1 MSSKFHDDY
10 SPGSKNTQFPCIRSS
25 CDCIGK
31 KKDTCNQDSVSF
43 IMGRKDVKGKSG
55 NTKIYNDED
64 TGSPN
69 KSKRKQERKKKGDLS
84 DGSDY
89 EYSGKRG
96 NLVKKEK
103 KMGYCY
109 KTKSKKKT
117 PDRSTSSRD
126 SSRSTVQRGNI
137 GDRKEKQHHRR
148 DTSLIRTTD
157 DDESD
162 RSQRRAEKADY
173 FESASHPYERN
184 GKHDNNYA
192 DSLEEVYI
200 PKYHAYDDVHYSPRR
215 QTSDSPSLGNQK
227 HNNADSVR
235 NRDGYTAPPA
245 WDERN
250 PPMDSFNQTTGSILC
265 CNKPLIKLKHLIPP
279 DEPTILAPPSK
290 DSLRVN
296 ARLSSA
302 RLRRGKTEI
311 SRDSALQRSRE
322 VIQRTVEPTP
332 SPPVINS
339 GPSRGSRDYTTG
351 SYSKKSNIKM
361 PSKENVVGTE
371 IKRNQLYPQLD
382 QERPRVDRR
391 PKPET
396 TQIDEESPRNDF
408 RRKYPSSRLRYEYR
422 SKYSSSPL
430 DVEKA
435 RDDST
440 SQHPPLTNGEML
452 CSSTGYR
459 DPSPPLGRSQEPF
472 TLADVPPTPRERSK
486 SLEQRPFEGKR
497 KRFKDGER
505 RDRRDNEPMY
515 ELYGQP
521 DKITERPGPA
531 DPKMKLHNQYCDC
544 CFCKNVRMQ

>member
-1 MSSKFHDDY
+1 MSSKLHDDY
-10 SPGSKNTQFPCIRSS
+10 SPGSQNTQFPCMRSS

-43 IMGRKDVKGKSG
+43 IMGRKDIKGKLSG
-55 NTKIYNDED
+55 HTKIYNNED

-69 KSKRKQERKKKGDLS
+69 KSKRKQEKIKKGDFS

-126 SSRSTVQRGNI
+126 SSRSIVQRGNI
-137 GDRKEKQHHRR
+137 SIGKEQQHHRR
-148 DTSLIRTTD
+148 DASLIRTTD

-173 FESASHPYERN
+173 VESTSPYQRN
-184 GKHDNNYA
+184 GKHDSNYA
-192 DSLEEVYI
+192 DSLEEMYI
-200 PKYHAYDDVHYSPRR
+200 PKYR
-215 QTSDSPSLGNQK
+215 QTNNSPSLDNQRY
-227 HNNADSVR
+227 NNADSVR
-235 NRDGYTAPPA
+235 NRDWYTAPPECN
-245 WDERN
+245 ERN

-265 CNKPLIKLKHLIPP
+265 CNKPLIKVKQLIPP

-290 DSLRVN
+290 DSLRVD

-302 RLRRGKTEI
+302 RVRRGKTEI
-311 SRDSALQRSRE
+311 SRDSVLQRSKE

-332 SPPVINS
+332 SPPLLNS

-361 PSKENVVGTE
+361 PSKENVFGKD

-382 QERPRVDRR
+382 QERPHVDRR
-391 PKPET
+391 PKAET
-396 TQIDEESPRNDF
+396 TQLDEESPRNDF
-408 RRKYPSSRLRYEYR
+408 RRKYPSSQLDAEKLRYEYR

-430 DVEKA
+430 DVKL
-435 RDDST
+435 RDDCISK
-440 SQHPPLTNGEML
+440 HPPLTNGEML
-452 CSSTGYR
+452 YSSTDYR
-459 DPSPPLGRSQEPF
+459 VPSPPLGRSQEPF

-486 SLEQRPFEGKR
+486 SLEQRPFEHKR
-497 KRFKDGER
+497 RRFKDGER
-505 RDRRDNEPMY
+505 RDRRDMEPMY
-515 ELYGQP
+515 ELNGQP

-544 CFCKNVRMQ
+544 CFCKNVGK